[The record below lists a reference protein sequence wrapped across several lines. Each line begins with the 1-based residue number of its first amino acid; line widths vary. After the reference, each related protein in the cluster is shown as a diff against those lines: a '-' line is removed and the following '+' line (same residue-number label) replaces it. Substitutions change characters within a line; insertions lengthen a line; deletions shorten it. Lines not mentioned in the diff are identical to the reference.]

1 MPNNFSKVASNVI
14 NFVLLQD
21 LNEKWTS
28 LQQLSAER
36 ATQLGSAH
44 EVQRFHRDVDET
56 KDWIQEKDEALN
68 NDDLGKD
75 LRSVQ
80 ALQRKHEGLER
91 DLAALGDKVCLFMAN
106 MFCNFLSSKSLLI
119 YCWA

>member
-1 MPNNFSKVASNVI
+1 M
-14 NFVLLQD
+14 
-21 LNEKWTS
+21 
-28 LQQLSAER
+28 QQLTTER

-91 DLAALGDKVCLFMAN
+91 DLAALGDKVFKN
-106 MFCNFLSSKSLLI
+106 VTTSSIKIKFRPSFVD
-119 YCWA
+119 